1 MRTTRKNA
9 KKTNPAPE
17 TYDWLMAEMK
27 NGHGRRI
34 ERLSWKRLTAIY
46 YANRPGSRTRQAIN
60 REARRCGYTP
70 RTILGLNAADSAY
83 AE

>member
-1 MRTTRKNA
+1 MKTTRKTTKN
-9 KKTNPAPE
+9 APE
-17 TYDWLMAEMK
+17 TYKWLMATMR

-34 ERLSWKRLTAIY
+34 ERLSWKRLAAIY
-46 YANRPGSRTRQAIN
+46 YANRPGSRIRKAIN

-70 RTILGLNAADSAY
+70 RTILALNAADSAY